1 MDKRKVV
8 ILIVGLVLIGGVVT
22 LAVTGAGR
30 TNNANQQASDKV
42 EAAAPTPDK
51 TEVVASGRVVAATQA
66 KVGFTTGGKIA
77 EILVKVGDQVEPGQV
92 VARLDSD
99 QPRFSVAQAEARLK
113 TAQARLDEARAGLRP
128 EELSALDAQVSAA
141 KAQVDAAQA
150 QLDQAR
156 ASLARL
162 VAPPTELDLQEAQRR
177 VDQAK
182 DALWGA
188 QAQRDAIGG
197 QAQRGS
203 GELEAAEARVKQ
215 SEVEV
220 RLAEIALEKL
230 QAGPT
235 RQDIAEAKARVAQA
249 EANLAAAQADYDRT
263 LANADQQKAGARSE
277 SIAVFEAQVR
287 EAQVSLDQARA
298 ELADTELKAPFAASV
313 AELLA
318 NPGEAVNAGS
328 PVVNLMDL
336 AGMQVETTDLQE
348 YDVAR
353 LKVGQPV
360 KINVLAVPDKTFNGK
375 LLRISPVAKILDN
388 GDATYK
394 VTLTLDET
402 DPRVNL
408 GMTTKVE
415 FPLQ

>member
-1 MDKRKVV
+1 M
-8 ILIVGLVLIGGVVT
+8 VLIGGLVLFGGVAVAAMT
-22 LAVTGAGR
+22 VTGRG
-30 TNNANQQASDKV
+30 NNPARQASQKA
-42 EAAAPTPDK
+42 EAAAPTAAR

-77 EILVKVGDQVEPGQV
+77 EILVKVGDQVAVGQV
-92 VARLDSD
+92 IARLESEPAKYAVAR
-99 QPRFSVAQAEARLK
+99 AEANLK

-128 EELSALDAQVSAA
+128 EELAALDAEVSAA
-141 KAQVDAAQA
+141 KARVDAAQA
-150 QLDQAR
+150 RLDEAR
-156 ASLARL
+156 ASLTKL
-162 VAPPTELDLQEAQRR
+162 MAPPTALELQEAQRR
-177 VDQAK
+177 VDLQK
-182 DALWGA
+182 NALWGA

-197 QAQRGS
+197 SSHRGS
-203 GELEAAEARVKQ
+203 GELEGAEARVNQ
-215 SEVEV
+215 AEVEV
-220 RLAEIALEKL
+220 QLAEIALARL
-230 QAGPT
+230 QTGPT
-235 RQDIAEAKARVAQA
+235 REEIAQARARVAQA
-249 EANLAAAQADYDRT
+249 EADLAAAQADYNRT
-263 LANADQQKAGARSE
+263 LANAGQKKAGARPE

-287 EAQVSLDQARA
+287 EAQVALDQARSDLA
-298 ELADTELKAPFAASV
+298 ETELRAPFAASV

-318 NPGEAVNAGS
+318 NVGETVSAGS
-328 PVVNLMDL
+328 PVVNLMDI

-394 VTLTLDET
+394 VTLTLEAP

-415 FPLQ
+415 FPVQ